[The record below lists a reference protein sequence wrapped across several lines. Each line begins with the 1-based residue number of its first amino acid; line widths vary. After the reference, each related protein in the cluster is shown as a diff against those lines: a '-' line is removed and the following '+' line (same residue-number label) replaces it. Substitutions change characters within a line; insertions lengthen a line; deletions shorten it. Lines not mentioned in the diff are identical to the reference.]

1 MTLPMLRLAVL
12 LLAGSIVT
20 GQALSMEACLLTDCG
35 IGLVLDDPTFVS
47 AAGKDSRR
55 ASQR

>member
-1 MTLPMLRLAVL
+1 MLRLAVL